1 MSLQL
6 SDFCFERSLD
16 PPKQLRQNAECEQ
29 QSAGNRNV
37 SIGLVALGPAA
48 GPALWLIPVNFLG
61 REGEGP

>member
-1 MSLQL
+1 MALQL

-29 QSAGNRNV
+29 SAGKRKGG
-37 SIGLVALGPAA
+37 IRLVALGPAA

-61 REGEGP
+61 A